1 MTIKKTYGVNLM
13 IVGEQ
18 KPIKEIM
25 ESVAPYKRV
34 LILGCGT
41 CVKTCFA
48 GGEDE
53 VEVLAS
59 ALRLAFRTKK
69 QRSIEIEELTI
80 ERQCENE
87 FIQEA
92 AAGIGRNDV
101 VLSLA
106 CGAGVQA
113 IAERFPTAPVLPGV
127 NTTFIGIQDRPGI
140 FSERCS
146 GCGDCELARFG
157 GICPVTR
164 CSKKLLNGPCGG
176 SQNGKCEVDPSIDCA
191 WHLIIERLTA
201 LGQLDNLKTYIPPK
215 NWQTSTSG
223 GPRKLVREDQII

>member
-1 MTIKKTYGVNLM
+1 M
-13 IVGEQ
+13 ITASQ
-18 KPIKEIM
+18 KPLKEIISLI
-25 ESVAPYKRV
+25 EPYKKV

-53 VEVLAS
+53 VALLAS
-59 ALRLAFRTKK
+59 ALRLSFKK
-69 QRSIEIEELTI
+69 KALNIELEEFTI

-92 AAGIGRNDV
+92 APGIARNDA

-113 IAERFPTAPVLPGV
+113 MVKRFEKAVVLPGV
-127 NTTFIGIQDRPGI
+127 NTTFMGIQESHGV
-140 FSERCS
+140 FTEQCS
-146 GCGDCELARFG
+146 GCGNCGLGLFG

-176 SQNGKCEVDPSIDCA
+176 SQNGLCEVDPDIECA
-191 WHLIIERLTA
+191 WHLIIDRLTI

-215 NWQTSTSG
+215 NWDTSLSG
-223 GPRKLVREDQII
+223 GPRKLIRKDHII

>member
-1 MTIKKTYGVNLM
+1 M
-13 IVGEQ
+13 IVGER
-18 KPIKEIM
+18 KPIAEI
-25 ESVAPYKRV
+25 EKIIAPYSKV

-53 VEVLAS
+53 VAVLAS
-59 ALRLAFRTKK
+59 ALRLSAKK
-69 QRSIEIEELTI
+69 AGRKIEIEELTV
-80 ERQCENE
+80 ERQCEDE
-87 FIQEA
+87 FIQESA
-92 AAGIGRNDV
+92 RAMARNES

-113 IAERFPTAPVLPGV
+113 MARRFGKMPVLPGV
-127 NTTFIGIQDRPGI
+127 NTTFMGVLEKPGL
-140 FSERCS
+140 FTEECS
-146 GCGDCELARFG
+146 GCGNCGLAKFG

-176 SQNGKCEVDPSIDCA
+176 SRNGNCEIDENTDCA
-191 WHLIIERLTA
+191 WQLIIDRLTT

-215 NWQTSTSG
+215 NWNTSLSG
-223 GPRKLVREDQII
+223 GPRKLIREDHII

>member
-1 MTIKKTYGVNLM
+1 M

-18 KPIKEIM
+18 KPIEEIKEII
-25 ESVAPYKRV
+25 APYEKV

-53 VEVLAS
+53 VAVLAS
-59 ALRLAFRTKK
+59 ALRLAMKK
-69 QRSIEIEELTI
+69 DGKPIEIEEFTI
-80 ERQCENE
+80 ERQCEDE

-92 AAGIGRNDV
+92 AGPISRNTA

-113 IAERFPTAPVLPGV
+113 MARRFPQVPFLPGV
-127 NTTFIGIQDRPGI
+127 NTTFIGVLEKQGL
-140 FSERCS
+140 FTEECL
-146 GCGDCELARFG
+146 GCGDCMLGIFG
-157 GICPVTR
+157 GVCPIAR

-176 SQNGKCEVDPSIDCA
+176 SRQGKCEINPDVDCA
-191 WHLIIERLTA
+191 WQHIIDRLKT
-201 LGQLDNLKTYIPPK
+201 LGQMDNLKKYVPPK
-215 NWQTSTSG
+215 DWRASSSG
-223 GPRKLVREDQII
+223 GPRKLIREDHMI

>member
-1 MTIKKTYGVNLM
+1 M

-18 KPIKEIM
+18 KPIAEIKEK
-25 ESVAPYKRV
+25 VGPYKKL

-53 VEVLAS
+53 VATLAS
-59 ALRLAFRTKK
+59 ALKLVFKK
-69 QRSIEIEELTI
+69 EGQMIEIEEFTI

-92 AAGIGRNDV
+92 SEAISRNDS

-113 IAERFPTAPVLPGV
+113 IARRFAKIPVLPGV
-127 NTTFIGIQDRPGI
+127 NTTFIGVLESQGV
-140 FSERCS
+140 FTEECS
-146 GCGDCELARFG
+146 GCGNCELAIFG
-157 GICPVTR
+157 GVCPITR

-176 SQNGKCEVDPSIDCA
+176 SMHGICEVNPDIECA
-191 WHLIIERLTA
+191 WQLIIDRLKA
-201 LGQLDNLKTYIPPK
+201 LGQLNNLRCYISPK
-215 NWQTSTSG
+215 DWSSSNAG
-223 GPRKLVREDQII
+223 GPRRLVREDHII

>member
-1 MTIKKTYGVNLM
+1 M
-13 IVGEQ
+13 ITGSQ
-18 KPIKEIM
+18 KPIQEII
-25 ESVAPYKRV
+25 ELVKPYKKV

-53 VEVLAS
+53 VAVLAS
-59 ALRLAFRTKK
+59 ALRLSFKNSGA
-69 QRSIEIEELTI
+69 SIEIEELTI

-92 AAGIGRNDV
+92 ADSIGRNEAT
-101 VLSLA
+101 LSLG

-113 IAERFPTAPVLPGV
+113 MVKRFAKEMILPGI
-127 NTTFIGIQDRPGI
+127 NTTFMGIQESHGV
-140 FSERCS
+140 FTEECS
-146 GCGDCELARFG
+146 GCGNCGLAVFG

-176 SQNGKCEVDPSIDCA
+176 SQNGYCEIDPETECA
-191 WHLIIERLTA
+191 WHLIIDRLTT
-201 LGQLDNLKTYIPPK
+201 LGQLSNLKKYIPPK
-215 NWQTSTSG
+215 NWNTSLSG
-223 GPRKLVREDQII
+223 GPRKLIREDHII

>member
-1 MTIKKTYGVNLM
+1 M

-18 KPIKEIM
+18 KPVEEIKQII
-25 ESVAPYKRV
+25 APYQKI

-53 VEVLAS
+53 TAVLAS
-59 ALRLAFRTKK
+59 AMRLAFKK
-69 QRSIEIEELTI
+69 EGKEIEVEELTV

-92 AAGIGRNDV
+92 AEAIGRNQA

-113 IAERFPTAPVLPGV
+113 IAKRFPKAPVLPGV
-127 NTTFIGIQDRPGI
+127 NTTFIGIQESHGL
-140 FSERCS
+140 FTEECQ
-146 GCGDCELARFG
+146 GCGNCELAVFG
-157 GICPVTR
+157 GICPITR

-176 SQNGKCEVDPSIDCA
+176 SQKGKCEVDPDTDCA
-191 WHLIIERLTA
+191 WQLIIERLTT
-201 LGQLDNLKTYIPPK
+201 LNQIDNLRTYIPPK
-215 NWQTSTSG
+215 NWQPSISG
-223 GPRKLVREDQII
+223 GPRKLVREDHVI

>member
-1 MTIKKTYGVNLM
+1 M

-18 KPIKEIM
+18 KPINEIKEM
-25 ESVAPYKRV
+25 VASYKKL

-53 VEVLAS
+53 AAVLAS
-59 ALRLAFRTKK
+59 ALRLALRKEG
-69 QRSIEIEELTI
+69 RDPEIEVFTV
-80 ERQCENE
+80 ERQCEDE

-92 AAGIGRNDV
+92 APHVSKHEA

-113 IAERFPTAPVLPGV
+113 IARRFPDSPVLPGV
-127 NTTFIGIQDRPGI
+127 NTTFIGVLEKQGY
-140 FSERCS
+140 FTEECL
-146 GCGDCELARFG
+146 GCGDCQLGIFG
-157 GICPVTR
+157 GVCPITR

-176 SQNGKCEVDPSIDCA
+176 SIQGKCEVDQSIECG
-191 WHLIIERLTA
+191 WQHIIDRLNR
-201 LGQLDNLKTYIPPK
+201 LGQIDNLRVYVPPK
-215 NWQTSTSG
+215 NWRSSHAG
-223 GPRKLVREDQII
+223 GPRKLIREDHMI

>member
-1 MTIKKTYGVNLM
+1 M

-18 KPIKEIM
+18 KPVREIIDTIIR
-25 ESVAPYKRV
+25 YKKL

-41 CVKTCFA
+41 CVKTCFV

-53 VEVLAS
+53 VAALAS
-59 ALRLAFRTKK
+59 ALRLALK
-69 QRSIEIEELTI
+69 QEDRKIEIEEQTV

-92 AAGIGRNDV
+92 ANAVARNEA

-113 IAERFPTAPVLPGV
+113 LAKRFGDTPVLPGV
-127 NTTFIGIQDRPGI
+127 NTTFIGIQQKPGL
-140 FSERCS
+140 FTEECQ
-146 GCGDCELARFG
+146 GCGNCVLAVFG
-157 GICPVTR
+157 GICPITR

-176 SQNGKCEVDPSIDCA
+176 SQKGRCEINPETECA
-191 WHLIIERLTA
+191 WQLIIDRLTL
-201 LGQLDNLKTYIPPK
+201 LGQHKNLRTYIPPK
-215 NWQTSTSG
+215 NWQPSISG
-223 GPRKLVREDQII
+223 GPRKYIREDHII

>member
-1 MTIKKTYGVNLM
+1 M

-18 KPIKEIM
+18 KSIAEIKQIV
-25 ESVAPYKRV
+25 SPYKKL

-53 VEVLAS
+53 VATLAS
-59 ALRLAFRTKK
+59 ALRLSFK
-69 QRSIEIEELTI
+69 RSGEDISIEELTI
-80 ERQCENE
+80 ERQCEDE

-92 AAGIGRNDV
+92 APAISHNTA

-113 IAERFPTAPVLPGV
+113 IARRFVDVPVLPGV
-127 NTTFIGIQDRPGI
+127 NTTFIGVLEKQGL
-140 FSERCS
+140 FTEECL
-146 GCGDCELARFG
+146 GCGDCMLAVFG
-157 GICPVTR
+157 GICPVSR

-176 SQNGKCEVDPSIDCA
+176 SRNGKCEVNPETDCA
-191 WHLIIERLTA
+191 WQFIIARLEV
-201 LGQLDNLKTYIPPK
+201 LGQLDNLRKYNPPK
-215 NWQTSTSG
+215 DWRTSHAG
-223 GPRKLVREDQII
+223 GPRKLVREDHII

>member
-1 MTIKKTYGVNLM
+1 M

-18 KPIKEIM
+18 KPLAEIKEI
-25 ESVAPYKRV
+25 VGPYRKL

-53 VEVLAS
+53 VAMLAS
-59 ALRLAFRTKK
+59 ALRLTFKNEG
-69 QRSIEIEELTI
+69 QNIEIEEFTI

-87 FIQEA
+87 FIEEA
-92 AAGIGRNDV
+92 SEAIGRNDS

-113 IAERFPTAPVLPGV
+113 IARRFAKIPVLPGV
-127 NTTFIGIQDRPGI
+127 NTTFIGVLESQGV
-140 FSERCS
+140 FTEECS
-146 GCGDCELARFG
+146 GCGNCELAIFG
-157 GICPVTR
+157 GVCPITR

-176 SQNGKCEVDPSIDCA
+176 SRHGICEVSPDTECA
-191 WHLIIERLTA
+191 WQLIIERLEA
-201 LGQLDNLKTYIPPK
+201 LGQVHNLRCYISPK
-215 NWQTSTSG
+215 DWSASNAG
-223 GPRKLVREDQII
+223 GPRRLVREDHII